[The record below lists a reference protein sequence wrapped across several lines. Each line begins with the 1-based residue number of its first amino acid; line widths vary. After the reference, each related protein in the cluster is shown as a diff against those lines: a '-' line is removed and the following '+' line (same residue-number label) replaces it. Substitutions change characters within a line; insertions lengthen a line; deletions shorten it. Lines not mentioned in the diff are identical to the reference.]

1 MLNIIENDIKNIIK
15 NVNLGYFKKK
25 KILIFGSSGVI
36 GQYFLILFINLFKN
50 KFSPNKVT
58 LITKNKIPFYLDF
71 LKKNKKIKIINCNI
85 SEFDFTKI
93 KKHDV
98 IIFAGGYGQPSKF
111 LKNPIETI
119 NLNTK
124 ILIKFI
130 SKLNKNGKFLFIS
143 SSEIY
148 NGNNKKKLTEK
159 DIGST
164 NTDDP
169 RGCYIEAKRCGE
181 AIINAYNK
189 EFKIDAK
196 SIRLCLAY
204 GPGAKK
210 EDGRVLNQFI
220 ERSINKKILSIKDS
234 GLAIRRYI
242 YVADAIR
249 MMLNI
254 ILFGR
259 HIVYNV
265 AGQEIITIGGLG
277 KKIAKLLKVP
287 VKFEKK
293 SSLKGSPKNIALSIK
308 RYQSE
313 FGNEKLVNIEQ
324 GLKNTVEWYRKL
336 YNKKKGINYKS
347 NQ

>member
-15 NVNLGYFKKK
+15 SVNLGYFKKK

-71 LKKNKKIKIINCNI
+71 LKKNKKITIINCNI

-93 KKHDV
+93 KRHDV

-111 LKNPIETI
+111 LQNPIETI

-130 SKLNKNGKFLFIS
+130 SKLKKGGKFLFIS

-189 EFKIDAK
+189 EFKINPNILDVE
-196 SIRLCLAY
+196 
-204 GPGAKK
+204 K
-210 EDGRVLNQFI
+210 ENKEEEIKPVSESESSESSSNAESGDRKIILESPSSSEVTTSSGI
-220 ERSINKKILSIKDS
+220 KKITL
-234 GLAIRRYI
+234 
-242 YVADAIR
+242 
-249 MMLNI
+249 
-254 ILFGR
+254 
-259 HIVYNV
+259 
-265 AGQEIITIGGLG
+265 
-277 KKIAKLLKVP
+277 
-287 VKFEKK
+287 
-293 SSLKGSPKNIALSIK
+293 
-308 RYQSE
+308 
-313 FGNEKLVNIEQ
+313 
-324 GLKNTVEWYRKL
+324 
-336 YNKKKGINYKS
+336 
-347 NQ
+347 

>member
-15 NVNLGYFKKK
+15 SVNLGYFKKK

-36 GQYFLILFINLFKN
+36 GQYFLLLFINLFKN
-50 KFSPNKVT
+50 KFSPEKLT
-58 LITKNKIPFYLDF
+58 LITKNKIPFYLNF
-71 LKKNKKIKIINCNI
+71 IKKNKKVTIINCNI
-85 SEFDFTKI
+85 SDFDFTKI

-111 LKNPIETI
+111 LQNPIETI
-119 NLNTK
+119 NINTK

-130 SKLNKNGKFLFIS
+130 SKLKNGGKFLFIS

-148 NGNNKKKLTEK
+148 NGNDKKKLTEK

-189 EFKIDAK
+189 KFKIDAK

-210 EDGRVLNQFI
+210 KDGRVLNQFI

-234 GLAIRRYI
+234 GSSIRRYI

-254 ILFGR
+254 ILFGK
-259 HIVYNV
+259 HTVYNV
-265 AGQEIITIGGLG
+265 AGQKIITISSLG
-277 KKIAKLLKVP
+277 KKIAKFFNVQ
-287 VKFEKK
+287 VKFEKN
-293 SSLKGSPKNIALSIK
+293 SSLEGSPKNISISIK

-313 FGNEKLVNIEQ
+313 FGNEKLVNIES

-336 YNKKKGINYKS
+336 YKKSK
-347 NQ
+347 

>member
-1 MLNIIENDIKNIIK
+1 MLNIIENDIKKIIK
-15 NVNLGYFKKK
+15 SVNCEYFKKK
-25 KILIFGSSGVI
+25 NILIFGSSGVI
-36 GQYFLILFINLFKN
+36 GQYFLILFLNLFKN
-50 KFSPNKVT
+50 KLSPKKIT
-58 LITKNKIPFYLDF
+58 LITKKKIPFYLNF
-71 LKKNKKIKIINCNI
+71 LKKNRKITIINCNI
-85 SEFDFTKI
+85 SDFNFTKI
-93 KKHDV
+93 KKHNV

-111 LKNPIETI
+111 LKNPVETI
-119 NLNTK
+119 NLNTN

-130 SKLNKNGKFLFIS
+130 SKLKKGGKFLFIS

-148 NGNNKKKLTEK
+148 NGNDKKELTEK

-189 EFKIDAK
+189 EFNIDAK

-265 AGQEIITIGGLG
+265 AGQEKITIGSLG

-293 SSLKGSPKNIALSIK
+293 SPLEGSPKNIALSIK
-308 RYQSE
+308 RYESE
-313 FGNEKLVNIEQ
+313 FGKKKLINIEQ
-324 GLKNTVEWYRKL
+324 GLRNTIEWYRKL
-336 YNKKKGINYKS
+336 YKKDIIDTEK
-347 NQ
+347 

>member
-1 MLNIIENDIKNIIK
+1 MLNIIENDIKKIIK
-15 NVNLGYFKKK
+15 SVNLRYFKKK

-50 KFSPNKVT
+50 KFSPSKIT

-71 LKKNKKIKIINCNI
+71 LKKNKKITIINCNI

-111 LKNPIETI
+111 LSNSIETI

-130 SKLNKNGKFLFIS
+130 SKLKKSGKFLFIS

-148 NGNNKKKLTEK
+148 NGNNKKKITEK

-169 RGCYIEAKRCGE
+169 RGSYIEAKRCGE

-210 EDGRVLNQFI
+210 EDGRVLYQFI
-220 ERSINKKILSIKDS
+220 ERSINKKILSIKDN

-265 AGQEIITIGGLG
+265 AGKEIITIGSLG

-293 SSLKGSPKNIALSIK
+293 LSLRGSPKNISLSIK

-336 YNKKKGINYKS
+336 YNKKNSINSKN